1 MGASFILAINIAIGL
16 AVMASFLAFAL
27 FDRAQKPAMWW
38 FAACVFGVIAGLIEY
53 SLPPVAF
60 TGTARFLIHTVFAL
74 AMCCLSIGL
83 AQRYTKRV
91 PWLAF
96 AIALGA
102 SVLAYLS
109 IADAPRDSLMRNV
122 VYQAPYAGIGF
133 LGLYYV
139 IGGMKR
145 HLLDRAVATIVA
157 FYALHYLVRPPLVI
171 FFGGNGETAQQY
183 LNSDYAMASQTLMA
197 ISTIA
202 IAVVLGIRTATDVF
216 INLQRKSDLD
226 ILSGILNRN
235 AYQREV
241 DRALQPLR
249 RGGRAMALVLCDL
262 DHFKAINDTYGH
274 AFGDSVI
281 KAFGSLLQG
290 RKRRGD
296 LIGRIGGEEFCILLD
311 NCNLAGARL
320 FAEAVRAEFEAAEAG
335 PEGELQGCTA
345 SFGVSEVLPGEGFE
359 AVFLRA
365 DKALYEAKR
374 AGRNC
379 VRTSSLVAVDPPSRQ
394 SANS

>member
-1 MGASFILAINIAIGL
+1 MGASFILAINIAIGV
-16 AVMASFLAFAL
+16 AVMVSFLAFAL

-38 FAACVFGVIAGLIEY
+38 FAACLAGVVAGMIEY
-53 SLPPVAF
+53 SLPPAES
-60 TGTARFLIHTVFAL
+60 TGVARFLIHTIFAVT
-74 AMCCLSIGL
+74 MCCLSIGL
-83 AQRYTKRV
+83 ALRYTKRV
-91 PWLAF
+91 PWRVFGLAF
-96 AIALGA
+96 AA

-109 IADAPRDSLMRNV
+109 IAEAPRASLVRNI
-122 VYQAPYAGIGF
+122 VYQAPYAGIG
-133 LGLYYV
+133 LIGLYYV
-139 IGGMKR
+139 VRGMKS
-145 HLLDRAVATIVA
+145 HLLDRIVATTVA
-157 FYALHYLVRPPLVI
+157 FYALHYLVRPLLVI
-171 FFGGNGETAQQY
+171 VFGGNGDVAQQY
-183 LNSDYAMASQTLMA
+183 LRTEYAMASQTLMA

-216 INLQRKSDLD
+216 VNLQRKSDLD
-226 ILSGILNRN
+226 MLSGILNRN

-241 DRALQPLR
+241 DRALQPVQ

-320 FAEAVRAEFEAAEAG
+320 FAEAVRAEFEAAEVG
-335 PEGELQGCTA
+335 PGGELQGCSA
-345 SFGVSEVLPGEGFE
+345 SFGVTEVLPGEGFD
-359 AVFLRA
+359 AIFLRA

-379 VRTSSLVAVDPPSRQ
+379 VRTSSLVAVDTPSWQ
-394 SANS
+394 SVKP